1 MKKLLFIALFISS
14 SLMFAQK
21 NEMGQQFQAN
31 FDITSAKTLGAQ
43 EYELTAS
50 GEAGPYGRVNIT
62 MHFTNKLNNTNG
74 IGEFTGFA
82 WSQTPEG
89 ITEAT
94 LQGVTRSEG
103 DKFIGYSYDALTNG
117 KIMQWRG
124 EFDFI
129 ANKIKLEVKEVL

>member
-1 MKKLLFIALFISS
+1 M
-14 SLMFAQK
+14 
-21 NEMGQQFQAN
+21 
-31 FDITSAKTLGAQ
+31 
-43 EYELTAS
+43 TAS

-82 WSQTPEG
+82 WSQTKEG

-94 LQGVTRSEG
+94 LQGVTRPEG
-103 DKFIGYSYDALTNG
+103 DKFVGYSYDALTNG

-129 ANKIKLEVKEVL
+129 ANTIKLDVKEVL

>member
-1 MKKLLFIALFISS
+1 MKKLLFVALFISS

-21 NEMGQQFQAN
+21 KEMGQQFQAN
-31 FDITSAKTLGAQ
+31 FEITSAKTLGAQ
-43 EYELTAS
+43 DYEITAS
-50 GEAGPYGRVNIT
+50 GEAGPYGRVNVT

-94 LQGVTRSEG
+94 L
-103 DKFIGYSYDALTNG
+103 
-117 KIMQWRG
+117 
-124 EFDFI
+124 
-129 ANKIKLEVKEVL
+129 